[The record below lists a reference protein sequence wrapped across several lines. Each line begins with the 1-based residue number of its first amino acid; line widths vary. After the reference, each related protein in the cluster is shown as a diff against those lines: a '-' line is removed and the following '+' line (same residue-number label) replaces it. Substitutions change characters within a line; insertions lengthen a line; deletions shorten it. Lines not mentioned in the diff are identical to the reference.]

1 MALTPAQQAYYDAL
15 VKQPGQG
22 TPDEVLSYV
31 RGLNDYQSLASLAAV
46 QGRSGELTPG
56 ASGYQTMDELESMY
70 QTPVA
75 SYGAAEPRQT
85 TLTSP
90 TVAAAPAAAAPA
102 TGTSAQELAALY
114 QQYFGRTPDESGAQ
128 FWLGSGYTPDQI
140 AAEFA
145 KSPEYLER
153 QAATPV
159 ERAQTVAERGAEAQ
173 PYAAGAAATPAEI
186 NRVYNLALGRDVDLE
201 GLNFYGAS
209 GWTPEQIYE
218 QISASPEAQQR
229 QAAAQPGPVAELP
242 QVYGGDTAYAGNTA
256 YTPNMASTQAA
267 LGAEARPYA
276 QGVPASA
283 TDIYQI
289 YQDVLGRAPDQG
301 GLDFYSASGWSPEQI
316 KAEIQKSVEAL
327 APKPPAPAAPA
338 AGGWGGV
345 GTVPPVDLGYKPTA
359 GTVAPPAPPPV
370 FTPPPPAALNAN
382 WPVAPGPAPALQPLF
397 APSAYKPLATSVA
410 APATQSKSFNELLA
424 LYGLK
429 PPGG

>member
-1 MALTPAQQAYYDAL
+1 MA
-15 VKQPGQG
+15 
-22 TPDEVLSYV
+22 
-31 RGLNDYQSLASLAAV
+31 
-46 QGRSGELTPG
+46 
-56 ASGYQTMDELESMY
+56 
-70 QTPVA
+70 
-75 SYGAAEPRQT
+75 
-85 TLTSP
+85 TSE
-90 TVAAAPAAAAPA
+90 
-102 TGTSAQELAALY
+102 QELAALY
-114 QQYFGRTPDESGAQ
+114 QQYFGRTPDEGGAR
-128 FWLGSGYTPDQI
+128 FWLESGYSPEQI

-145 KSPEYLER
+145 KSEEF
-153 QAATPV
+153 AARTPV
-159 ERAQTVAERGAEAQ
+159 ERARTMGERGAEAQ
-173 PYAAGAAATPAEI
+173 RYAEGTAATPAEI
-186 NRVYNLALGRDVDLE
+186 NQVYRLALGRDVDLE
-201 GLNFYGAS
+201 GLNFYAAS
-209 GWTPEQIYE
+209 GWTPTQILEQLE
-218 QISASPEAQQR
+218 ASPEAQQR
-229 QAAAQPGPVAELP
+229 RANPPPETGPFMP
-242 QVYGGDTAYAGNTA
+242 QVYGGDSAYVGDSV
-256 YTPNMASTQAA
+256 YTPNMASSQAA
-267 LGAEARPYA
+267 LGAQARPYA
-276 QGVPASA
+276 QGVPATA
-283 TDIYQI
+283 QDIYQI
-289 YQDVLGRAPDQG
+289 YRDVLGRAPDQG